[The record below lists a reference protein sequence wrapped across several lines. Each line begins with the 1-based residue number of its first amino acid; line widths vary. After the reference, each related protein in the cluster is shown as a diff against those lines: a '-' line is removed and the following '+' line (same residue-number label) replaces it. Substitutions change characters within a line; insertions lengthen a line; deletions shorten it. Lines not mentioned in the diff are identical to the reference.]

1 MLNDHT
7 LSVSGRETIRVSE
20 SRHDH
25 IVKGLVLEVDGGKQ
39 ERIGGAVAQ
48 DHETRKDVVQ
58 RNLDQRVGESRTTRI
73 GGRDD
78 LEIQGTAEERYAG
91 DLTTRVGGNLTLIVG
106 KHDKQRALTLRAEGT
121 ATFSGEDTVEVRSAK
136 GVAIVCGKSS
146 IRIGDDGIELSGPFI
161 RIAGDKSDL
170 EIGEKGLRMKSEK
183 VSAELTERLFVK
195 TDKAIFSMKDEIK
208 LDGEKILLSSP
219 DKSDEK
225 PPPPKPPPTE
235 FALVDEKGKA
245 LANQRFIIEL
255 LDGSQRTGITDA
267 EGKTTLEL
275 PSGGTIRFPDL
286 SEVSRV

>member
-1 MLNDHT
+1 
-7 LSVSGRETIRVSE
+7 
-20 SRHDH
+20 
-25 IVKGLVLEVDGGKQ
+25 
-39 ERIGGAVAQ
+39 
-48 DHETRKDVVQ
+48 
-58 RNLDQRVGESRTTRI
+58 
-73 GGRDD
+73 
-78 LEIQGTAEERYAG
+78 
-91 DLTTRVGGNLTLIVG
+91 
-106 KHDKQRALTLRAEGT
+106 
-121 ATFSGEDTVEVRSAK
+121 
-136 GVAIVCGKSS
+136 
-146 IRIGDDGIELSGPFI
+146 
-161 RIAGDKSDL
+161 
-170 EIGEKGLRMKSEK
+170 MKSEK

-275 PSGGTIRFPDL
+275 LSGGTIRFPDL